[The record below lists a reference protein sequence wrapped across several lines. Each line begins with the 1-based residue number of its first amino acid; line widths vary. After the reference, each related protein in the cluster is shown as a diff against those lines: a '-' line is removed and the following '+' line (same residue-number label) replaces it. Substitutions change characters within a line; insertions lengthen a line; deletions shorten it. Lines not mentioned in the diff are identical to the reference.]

1 MSKDIVFSGVQ
12 PTGEIHLGNY
22 LGAIKQFLNFQNDC
36 DSIFCIVDQHAITIF
51 QDPNELKENVLSVL
65 AIFLASGLDPKKC
78 IIFNQAS
85 VREHSVLSWYL
96 SCTARVG
103 WLNRMT
109 QFKDK
114 AGKNRDNASL
124 GLYAY
129 PVLMAA
135 DILLYHADKVPVGD
149 DQKQHLELTR
159 DIAHKFNT
167 DYRHEYFKLPDPIIN
182 KDAPRIMSLR
192 DANNKMSKSDVSKY
206 SRILLTD
213 SNDEISTKISKA
225 KSDSLK
231 MPSSSDELS
240 DRPEVN
246 NLITSF
252 DYYNQNESYSKNS
265 YLTNT
270 TQLIFDDFNSLSFST
285 RKNKIGHNKSLHDPI
300 IQKFDLAL
308 KRVCLNL
315 AKQIIIDEVTTKKQR
330 MRNCLEP

>member
-12 PTGEIHLGNY
+12 PTGDIHLGNY
-22 LGAIKQFLNFQNDC
+22 LGAIKQFLNFQNDS
-36 DSIFCIVDQHAITIF
+36 DSIFCIVDQHAITVF
-51 QDPNELKENVLSVL
+51 QEPEELKQSVYSVLS
-65 AIFLASGLDPKKC
+65 IFLACGLDPKKC
-78 IIFNQAS
+78 ILFNQSS

-167 DYRHEYFKLPDPIIN
+167 DYKQPFFKLPEPIIN
-182 KDAPRIMSLR
+182 KAAPRVMSLR

-213 SNDEISTKISKA
+213 SNDEISTKINKA
-225 KSDSLK
+225 KSDSLN
-231 MPSSSDELS
+231 MPTSSDQL
-240 DRPEVN
+240 DNRPEIN
-246 NLITSF
+246 NLITIYSSISNIEKDKIIELFANKEISSF
-252 DYYNQNESYSKNS
+252 KNELKEVVISLIEPISKE
-265 YLTNT
+265 
-270 TQLIFDDFNSLSFST
+270 
-285 RKNKIGHNKSLHDPI
+285 
-300 IQKFDLAL
+300 IQKIMNDQKYLQETLNDGSLKARERANKTILELNSIMGFNFD
-308 KRVCLNL
+308 
-315 AKQIIIDEVTTKKQR
+315 
-330 MRNCLEP
+330 

>member
-22 LGAIKQFLNFQNDC
+22 LGAIKQFLTFQNDS
-36 DSIFCIVDQHAITIF
+36 DSIFCIVDQHAITVF
-51 QDPNELKENVLSVL
+51 QDPTELRANVYSVL
-65 AIFLASGLDPKKC
+65 AIFLACGLDPKKC
-78 IIFNQAS
+78 ILFNQSA

-135 DILLYHADKVPVGD
+135 DILLYHANKVPVGD

-167 DYRHEYFKLPDPIIN
+167 DYDQLYFKLPDPIIN
-182 KDAPRIMSLR
+182 KDAPRIISLR
-192 DANNKMSKSDVSKY
+192 DANNKMSKSDISKY

-213 SNDEISTKISKA
+213 SNDDISNKINKA
-225 KSDSLK
+225 KSDSMN
-231 MPSSSDELS
+231 MPSSFDELTT
-240 DRPEVN
+240 RPEIN
-246 NLITSF
+246 NLITIYSSISNISKDKVIEMF
-252 DYYNQNESYSKNS
+252 ANKEISYFKSEMKNIVIS
-265 YLTNT
+265 LVEPISSEIKKIRQDSNYLQDTLKEGSAKASERAHKT
-270 TQLIFDDFNSLSFST
+270 IKDV
-285 RKNKIGHNKSLHDPI
+285 NKIMGFN
-300 IQKFDLAL
+300 F
-308 KRVCLNL
+308 
-315 AKQIIIDEVTTKKQR
+315 E
-330 MRNCLEP
+330 

>member
-1 MSKDIVFSGVQ
+1 MSKDTVFSGVQ
-12 PTGEIHLGNY
+12 PTGDIHLGNY
-22 LGAIKQFLNFQNDC
+22 LGAIKQFLNFQNDS
-36 DSIFCIVDQHAITIF
+36 DSIFCIVDQHAITVF
-51 QDPNELKENVLSVL
+51 QEPEELKQSVYSVLS
-65 AIFLASGLDPKKC
+65 IFLACGLDPKKC
-78 IIFNQAS
+78 ILFNQSS

-167 DYRHEYFKLPDPIIN
+167 DYKQPFFKLPEPIIN
-182 KDAPRIMSLR
+182 KAAPRVMSLR

-213 SNDEISTKISKA
+213 SNDEISTKINKA
-225 KSDSLK
+225 KSDSLN
-231 MPSSSDELS
+231 MPTSSDQL
-240 DRPEVN
+240 DNRPEIN
-246 NLITSF
+246 NLITIYSSISNIEKDKIIELFANKEISSF
-252 DYYNQNESYSKNS
+252 KNELKEVVISLIEPISKE
-265 YLTNT
+265 
-270 TQLIFDDFNSLSFST
+270 
-285 RKNKIGHNKSLHDPI
+285 
-300 IQKFDLAL
+300 IQKIMNDQKYLQETLNDGSLKARERANKTILELNSIMGFNFD
-308 KRVCLNL
+308 
-315 AKQIIIDEVTTKKQR
+315 
-330 MRNCLEP
+330 

>member
-1 MSKDIVFSGVQ
+1 MSKDTVFSGVQ
-12 PTGEIHLGNY
+12 PTGDIHLGNY
-22 LGAIKQFLNFQNDC
+22 LGAIKQFLNFQNDS
-36 DSIFCIVDQHAITIF
+36 DSIFCIVDQHAITVF
-51 QDPNELKENVLSVL
+51 QEPEELKQNVYSVLS
-65 AIFLASGLDPKKC
+65 IFLACGLDPKKC
-78 IIFNQAS
+78 ILFNQSS

-167 DYRHEYFKLPDPIIN
+167 DYKQPFFKLPEPIIN
-182 KDAPRIMSLR
+182 KAAPRVMSLR

-213 SNDEISTKISKA
+213 SNDEISTKINKA
-225 KSDSLK
+225 KSDSLN
-231 MPSSSDELS
+231 MPTSSDQL
-240 DRPEVN
+240 DNRPEIS
-246 NLITSF
+246 NLITIYSSISNIEKDKIIELFANKEISSF
-252 DYYNQNESYSKNS
+252 KNELKEVVISLIEPISKE
-265 YLTNT
+265 
-270 TQLIFDDFNSLSFST
+270 
-285 RKNKIGHNKSLHDPI
+285 
-300 IQKFDLAL
+300 IQKIMNDQKYLQETLNDGSLKARERANKTILELNSIMGFNFD
-308 KRVCLNL
+308 
-315 AKQIIIDEVTTKKQR
+315 
-330 MRNCLEP
+330 

>member
-1 MSKDIVFSGVQ
+1 MSKDTVFSGVQ
-12 PTGEIHLGNY
+12 PTGDIHLGNY
-22 LGAIKQFLNFQNDC
+22 LGAIKQFLNFQNDS
-36 DSIFCIVDQHAITIF
+36 DSIFCIVDQHAITVF
-51 QDPNELKENVLSVL
+51 QDPEELKQNIYSVLS
-65 AIFLASGLDPKKC
+65 IFLACGLDPKKC
-78 IIFNQAS
+78 ILFNQSS

-167 DYRHEYFKLPDPIIN
+167 DYKQPFFKLPEPIIN
-182 KDAPRIMSLR
+182 KAAPRVMSLR

-213 SNDEISTKISKA
+213 SNDEISTKINKA
-225 KSDSLK
+225 KSDSLN
-231 MPSSSDELS
+231 MPTSSDQL
-240 DRPEVN
+240 DNRPEIS
-246 NLITSF
+246 NLITIYSSISNIEKDKIIELFANKEISSF
-252 DYYNQNESYSKNS
+252 KNELKEVVISLIEPISKE
-265 YLTNT
+265 
-270 TQLIFDDFNSLSFST
+270 
-285 RKNKIGHNKSLHDPI
+285 
-300 IQKFDLAL
+300 IQKIMNDQKYLQETLNDGSLKARERANKTILELNSIMGFNFD
-308 KRVCLNL
+308 
-315 AKQIIIDEVTTKKQR
+315 
-330 MRNCLEP
+330 

>member
-22 LGAIKQFLNFQNDC
+22 LGAIKQFLTFQNDS
-36 DSIFCIVDQHAITIF
+36 DSIFCIVDQHAITVF
-51 QDPNELKENVLSVL
+51 QDPAELRANVYSVL
-65 AIFLASGLDPKKC
+65 AIFLACGLDPKKC
-78 IIFNQAS
+78 ILFNQSA

-135 DILLYHADKVPVGD
+135 DILLYHANKVPVGD

-159 DIAHKFNT
+159 DIAHKFNA
-167 DYRHEYFKLPDPIIN
+167 DYDQLYFKLPDPIIN
-182 KDAPRIMSLR
+182 SDAPRVMSLR
-192 DANNKMSKSDVSKY
+192 DANNKMSKSDISKY

-213 SNDEISTKISKA
+213 SNDDISNKINKA
-225 KSDSLK
+225 KSDSMN
-231 MPSSSDELS
+231 MPSSSDDLTT
-240 DRPEVN
+240 RPEIN
-246 NLITSF
+246 NLITIYSSISNISKDKVIEMF
-252 DYYNQNESYSKNS
+252 ANKEISYFKSEMKNIVIS
-265 YLTNT
+265 LVEPISSEIKKIRQDSNYLQDTLKEGSAKASERAHKT
-270 TQLIFDDFNSLSFST
+270 IKDV
-285 RKNKIGHNKSLHDPI
+285 NKIMGFN
-300 IQKFDLAL
+300 F
-308 KRVCLNL
+308 
-315 AKQIIIDEVTTKKQR
+315 E
-330 MRNCLEP
+330 

>member
-1 MSKDIVFSGVQ
+1 MSKDTVFSGVQ

-22 LGAIKQFLNFQNDC
+22 LGAIKQFLTFQNDS
-36 DSIFCIVDQHAITIF
+36 DSIFCIVDQHAITVF
-51 QDPNELKENVLSVL
+51 QDPAELRANVYSVL
-65 AIFLASGLDPKKC
+65 AIFLACGLDPKKC
-78 IIFNQAS
+78 ILFNQSA

-135 DILLYHADKVPVGD
+135 DILLYHANKVPVGD

-167 DYRHEYFKLPDPIIN
+167 DYDQLYFKLPDPIIN
-182 KDAPRIMSLR
+182 KDAPRVMSLR
-192 DANNKMSKSDVSKY
+192 DANNKMSKSDISKY

-213 SNDEISTKISKA
+213 SNDDISNKINKA
-225 KSDSLK
+225 KSDSMN
-231 MPSSSDELS
+231 MPSSSDELTT
-240 DRPEVN
+240 RPEIN
-246 NLITSF
+246 NLITIYSSISNISKDKVIEMF
-252 DYYNQNESYSKNS
+252 LNKEISYFKSEMKNIVIS
-265 YLTNT
+265 LVEPISSEIKKIRQDTVYLQDTLKEGSAKASERAHNT
-270 TQLIFDDFNSLSFST
+270 IKDV
-285 RKNKIGHNKSLHDPI
+285 NKIMGFN
-300 IQKFDLAL
+300 F
-308 KRVCLNL
+308 
-315 AKQIIIDEVTTKKQR
+315 E
-330 MRNCLEP
+330 

>member
-1 MSKDIVFSGVQ
+1 MSKDTVFSGVQ
-12 PTGEIHLGNY
+12 PTGDIHLGNY
-22 LGAIKQFLNFQNDC
+22 LGAIKQFLNFQNDS
-36 DSIFCIVDQHAITIF
+36 DSIFCIVDQHAITVF
-51 QDPNELKENVLSVL
+51 QEPEELKQNVYSVLS
-65 AIFLASGLDPKKC
+65 IFLACGLDPKKC
-78 IIFNQAS
+78 ILFNQSS

-167 DYRHEYFKLPDPIIN
+167 DYKQPFFKLPEPIIN
-182 KDAPRIMSLR
+182 KAAPRIMSLR

-213 SNDEISTKISKA
+213 SNDEISTKINKA
-225 KSDSLK
+225 KSDSLN
-231 MPSSSDELS
+231 MPTSSDQL
-240 DRPEVN
+240 DNRPEIS
-246 NLITSF
+246 NLITIYSSISNIEKDKIIELFANKEISSF
-252 DYYNQNESYSKNS
+252 KNELKEVVISLIEPISKE
-265 YLTNT
+265 
-270 TQLIFDDFNSLSFST
+270 
-285 RKNKIGHNKSLHDPI
+285 
-300 IQKFDLAL
+300 IQKIMNDKKYLQETLKDGSFKARERANKTTLKLNSVMGLNFD
-308 KRVCLNL
+308 
-315 AKQIIIDEVTTKKQR
+315 
-330 MRNCLEP
+330 

>member
-1 MSKDIVFSGVQ
+1 MSKDTVFSGVQ
-12 PTGEIHLGNY
+12 PTGDIHLGNY
-22 LGAIKQFLNFQNDC
+22 LGAIKQFLNFQNNT
-36 DSIFCIVDQHAITIF
+36 DSIFCIVDQHAITVF
-51 QDPNELKENVLSVL
+51 QDPEELKQNVFSVLS
-65 AIFLASGLDPKKC
+65 IFLACGLDPKKC
-78 IIFNQAS
+78 ILFNQSS

-135 DILLYHADKVPVGD
+135 DILLYQADKVPVGD

-167 DYRHEYFKLPDPIIN
+167 DYKQAFFKLPEPIIN
-182 KDAPRIMSLR
+182 KTAPRIMSLR

-213 SNDEISTKISKA
+213 SNDEISTKIDKA
-225 KSDSLK
+225 KSDSLT
-231 MPSSSDELS
+231 MPTSSDQL
-240 DRPEVN
+240 DNRPEIN
-246 NLITSF
+246 NLITIYSSISNIGKDKIIDLFANKEISSF
-252 DYYNQNESYSKNS
+252 KNELKEAVTSLIEPISKE
-265 YLTNT
+265 
-270 TQLIFDDFNSLSFST
+270 
-285 RKNKIGHNKSLHDPI
+285 
-300 IQKFDLAL
+300 IQKIMKDKKYLQETLNDGSLKARERANETILAL
-308 KRVCLNL
+308 NS
-315 AKQIIIDEVTTKKQR
+315 IMGFNFD
-330 MRNCLEP
+330 

>member
-1 MSKDIVFSGVQ
+1 MSKDTVFSGVQ

-22 LGAIKQFLNFQNDC
+22 LGAIRQFLTFQNDS
-36 DSIFCIVDQHAITIF
+36 DSIFCIVDQHAITVF
-51 QDPNELKENVLSVL
+51 QDPTELRANVYSVLS
-65 AIFLASGLDPKKC
+65 IFLACGLDPKKC
-78 IIFNQAS
+78 ILFNQSA

-135 DILLYHADKVPVGD
+135 DILLYHANKVPVGD

-167 DYRHEYFKLPDPIIN
+167 DYDYLYFKLPDPIIN
-182 KDAPRIMSLR
+182 KDAPRVMSLR
-192 DANNKMSKSDVSKY
+192 DATNKMSKSDISKY

-213 SNDEISTKISKA
+213 SNDDISNKINKA
-225 KSDSLK
+225 KSDSMN
-231 MPSSSDELS
+231 MPSSFDELTT
-240 DRPEVN
+240 RPEIN
-246 NLITSF
+246 NLITIYSSISNISKDKVIEMF
-252 DYYNQNESYSKNS
+252 ANKEISYFKSEMKNIVISLVEPISSEIKKIRQDSDYLQDTLKEGSAKASERAHK
-265 YLTNT
+265 T
-270 TQLIFDDFNSLSFST
+270 IKDV
-285 RKNKIGHNKSLHDPI
+285 NKIMGFN
-300 IQKFDLAL
+300 F
-308 KRVCLNL
+308 
-315 AKQIIIDEVTTKKQR
+315 E
-330 MRNCLEP
+330 

>member
-1 MSKDIVFSGVQ
+1 MSKDTVFSGVQ
-12 PTGEIHLGNY
+12 PTGDIHLGNY
-22 LGAIKQFLNFQNDC
+22 LGAIKQFLNFQNDS
-36 DSIFCIVDQHAITIF
+36 DSIFCIVDQHAITVF
-51 QDPNELKENVLSVL
+51 QEPEELKQNVYSVLS
-65 AIFLASGLDPKKC
+65 IFLACGLDPKKC
-78 IIFNQAS
+78 ILFNQSS

-167 DYRHEYFKLPDPIIN
+167 DYKQPFFKLPEPIIN
-182 KDAPRIMSLR
+182 KAAPRVMSLR

-213 SNDEISTKISKA
+213 SNDEISTKINKA
-225 KSDSLK
+225 KSDSLN
-231 MPSSSDELS
+231 MPTSSDQL
-240 DRPEVN
+240 DNRPEIN
-246 NLITSF
+246 NLITIYSSISNIEKDKIIELFANKEISSF
-252 DYYNQNESYSKNS
+252 KNELKEVVISLIEPISKE
-265 YLTNT
+265 
-270 TQLIFDDFNSLSFST
+270 
-285 RKNKIGHNKSLHDPI
+285 
-300 IQKFDLAL
+300 IQKIMNDQKYLQETLNDGSLKARERANKTILELNSIMGFNFD
-308 KRVCLNL
+308 
-315 AKQIIIDEVTTKKQR
+315 
-330 MRNCLEP
+330 

>member
-1 MSKDIVFSGVQ
+1 MSKDTVFSGVQ
-12 PTGEIHLGNY
+12 PTGDIHLGNY
-22 LGAIKQFLNFQNDC
+22 LGAIKQFLNFQNDS
-36 DSIFCIVDQHAITIF
+36 DSIFCIVDQHAITVF
-51 QDPNELKENVLSVL
+51 QEPEELKQNVYSVLS
-65 AIFLASGLDPKKC
+65 IFLACGLDPKKC
-78 IIFNQAS
+78 ILFNQSS

-167 DYRHEYFKLPDPIIN
+167 DYKQPFFKLPEPIIN
-182 KDAPRIMSLR
+182 KAAPRVMSLR

-213 SNDEISTKISKA
+213 SNDEISTKINKA
-225 KSDSLK
+225 KSDSLN
-231 MPSSSDELS
+231 MPTSSDQL
-240 DRPEVN
+240 DNRPEIN
-246 NLITSF
+246 NLITIYSSISNIEKDKIIALFANKEISSF
-252 DYYNQNESYSKNS
+252 KNELKEVVINLIEPISKE
-265 YLTNT
+265 
-270 TQLIFDDFNSLSFST
+270 
-285 RKNKIGHNKSLHDPI
+285 
-300 IQKFDLAL
+300 IQKIMNDKKYLQETLNNGSLKARERANKMILELNSVMGFNFD
-308 KRVCLNL
+308 
-315 AKQIIIDEVTTKKQR
+315 
-330 MRNCLEP
+330 

>member
-1 MSKDIVFSGVQ
+1 MSKDTVFSGVQ
-12 PTGEIHLGNY
+12 PTGDIHLGNY
-22 LGAIKQFLNFQNDC
+22 LGAIKQFLNFQNDT
-36 DSIFCIVDQHAITIF
+36 DSIFCIVDQHAITVF
-51 QDPNELKENVLSVL
+51 QDPEELKQNVYSVLS
-65 AIFLASGLDPKKC
+65 IFLACGLDPKKC
-78 IIFNQAS
+78 ILFNQSA

-167 DYRHEYFKLPDPIIN
+167 DYKKIFFKLPEPIIN
-182 KDAPRIMSLR
+182 KAAPRIMSLR
-192 DANNKMSKSDVSKY
+192 DANNKMSKSDISKY

-213 SNDEISTKISKA
+213 SNDEISAKINKA
-225 KSDSLK
+225 KSDSLA
-231 MPSSSDELS
+231 MPTSSDQLAN
-240 DRPEVN
+240 RPEIN
-246 NLITSF
+246 NLITIYSSISNIGKDKIIELFANKEISSF
-252 DYYNQNESYSKNS
+252 KNELKEVVINLIEPISKE
-265 YLTNT
+265 
-270 TQLIFDDFNSLSFST
+270 
-285 RKNKIGHNKSLHDPI
+285 
-300 IQKFDLAL
+300 IQKIMNDKKYLQETLNNGSLKARERANKMILELNSVMGFNFD
-308 KRVCLNL
+308 
-315 AKQIIIDEVTTKKQR
+315 
-330 MRNCLEP
+330 

>member
-1 MSKDIVFSGVQ
+1 MSKDTVFSGVQ
-12 PTGEIHLGNY
+12 PTGDIHLGNY
-22 LGAIKQFLNFQNDC
+22 LGAIKQFLTFQNDA
-36 DSIFCIVDQHAITIF
+36 DSIFCIVDQHAITVF
-51 QDPNELKENVLSVL
+51 QDPEELRNNVYSVLS
-65 AIFLASGLDPKKC
+65 IFLACGLDPQKC
-78 IIFNQAS
+78 ILFNQSS

-167 DYRHEYFKLPDPIIN
+167 DYKKTFFNLPEPIIN
-182 KDAPRIMSLR
+182 NDAPRVMSLR

-213 SNDEISTKISKA
+213 SNDEISNKISKA
-225 KSDSLK
+225 KSDSMT
-231 MPSSSDELS
+231 MPTSIDQLG
-240 DRPEVN
+240 DRPEIN
-246 NLITSF
+246 NLITIYSSIANVNKEKAIELF
-252 DYYNQNESYSKNS
+252 ANKEISLFKNELKEVITSLIEPISTEIHKIRDDKKYLQEILKNG
-265 YLTNT
+265 
-270 TQLIFDDFNSLSFST
+270 SLKASE
-285 RKNKIGHNKSLHDPI
+285 RANKT
-300 IQKFDLAL
+300 
-308 KRVCLNL
+308 
-315 AKQIIIDEVTTKKQR
+315 IIDLNHI
-330 MRNCLEP
+330 MGFNFD

>member
-1 MSKDIVFSGVQ
+1 MSKDTVFSGVQ

-22 LGAIKQFLNFQNDC
+22 LGAIKQFLTFQNDS
-36 DSIFCIVDQHAITIF
+36 DSIFCIVDQHAITVF
-51 QDPNELKENVLSVL
+51 QDPTELRANVYSVL
-65 AIFLASGLDPKKC
+65 AIFLACGLDPKKC
-78 IIFNQAS
+78 ILFNQSA

-135 DILLYHADKVPVGD
+135 DILLYHANKVPVGD

-167 DYRHEYFKLPDPIIN
+167 DYDQLYFKLPDPIIN

-192 DANNKMSKSDVSKY
+192 DANNKMSKSDISKY

-213 SNDEISTKISKA
+213 SNDDISNKINKA
-225 KSDSLK
+225 KSDSMN
-231 MPSSSDELS
+231 MPSSFDELTT
-240 DRPEVN
+240 RPEIN
-246 NLITSF
+246 NLITIYSSISNISKDKVIEMF
-252 DYYNQNESYSKNS
+252 ANKEISYFKSEMKNIVIS
-265 YLTNT
+265 LVEPISSEIKKIRQDSNYLQDTLKEGSAKASERAHKT
-270 TQLIFDDFNSLSFST
+270 IKDV
-285 RKNKIGHNKSLHDPI
+285 NKIMGFN
-300 IQKFDLAL
+300 F
-308 KRVCLNL
+308 
-315 AKQIIIDEVTTKKQR
+315 E
-330 MRNCLEP
+330 

>member
-1 MSKDIVFSGVQ
+1 MSKDTVFSGVQ

-22 LGAIKQFLNFQNDC
+22 LGAIKQFLTFQNDS
-36 DSIFCIVDQHAITIF
+36 DSIFCIVDQHAITVF
-51 QDPNELKENVLSVL
+51 QDPAELRANVYSVL
-65 AIFLASGLDPKKC
+65 AIFLACGLDPKKC
-78 IIFNQAS
+78 ILFNQSA

-135 DILLYHADKVPVGD
+135 DILLYHANKVPVGD

-167 DYRHEYFKLPDPIIN
+167 DYDQLYFKLPDPIIN
-182 KDAPRIMSLR
+182 KDAPRVMSLR
-192 DANNKMSKSDVSKY
+192 DANNKMSKSDISKY

-213 SNDEISTKISKA
+213 SNDDISNKINKA
-225 KSDSLK
+225 KSDSMN

-240 DRPEVN
+240 TRPEIN
-246 NLITSF
+246 NLITIYSSISNISKDKVIEMF
-252 DYYNQNESYSKNS
+252 SNKEISYFKSEMKNIVTS
-265 YLTNT
+265 LVEPISSEIKKIRQDTVYLQDTLKEGSAKASERAHNT
-270 TQLIFDDFNSLSFST
+270 IKDV
-285 RKNKIGHNKSLHDPI
+285 NKIMGFN
-300 IQKFDLAL
+300 F
-308 KRVCLNL
+308 
-315 AKQIIIDEVTTKKQR
+315 E
-330 MRNCLEP
+330 

>member
-1 MSKDIVFSGVQ
+1 MSKDTVFSGVQ

-22 LGAIKQFLNFQNDC
+22 LGAIKQFLTFQNDS
-36 DSIFCIVDQHAITIF
+36 DSIFCIVDQHAITVF
-51 QDPNELKENVLSVL
+51 QDPTELRANVYSVL
-65 AIFLASGLDPKKC
+65 AIFLACGLDPKKC
-78 IIFNQAS
+78 ILFNQSA

-135 DILLYHADKVPVGD
+135 DILLYHANKVPVGD

-167 DYRHEYFKLPDPIIN
+167 DYDQLYFKLPDPIIN
-182 KDAPRIMSLR
+182 KDAPRVMSLR
-192 DANNKMSKSDVSKY
+192 DANNKMSKSDISKY

-213 SNDEISTKISKA
+213 SNDDISNKINKA
-225 KSDSLK
+225 KSDSMN
-231 MPSSSDELS
+231 MPSSYDELTT
-240 DRPEVN
+240 RPEIN
-246 NLITSF
+246 NLITIYSSISNISKDKVIEIF
-252 DYYNQNESYSKNS
+252 ANKEISYFKSEMKNIVIS
-265 YLTNT
+265 LVEPISSEIKKIRQDAVYLQDTLKEGSAKASERAHKT
-270 TQLIFDDFNSLSFST
+270 IKDV
-285 RKNKIGHNKSLHDPI
+285 NKIMGFN
-300 IQKFDLAL
+300 F
-308 KRVCLNL
+308 
-315 AKQIIIDEVTTKKQR
+315 E
-330 MRNCLEP
+330 

>member
-1 MSKDIVFSGVQ
+1 MSKDTVFSGVQ

-22 LGAIKQFLNFQNDC
+22 LGAIKQFLTFQNDS
-36 DSIFCIVDQHAITIF
+36 DSIFCIVDQHAITVF
-51 QDPNELKENVLSVL
+51 QDPTELRANVYSVL
-65 AIFLASGLDPKKC
+65 AIFLACGLDPKKC
-78 IIFNQAS
+78 ILFNQSA

-135 DILLYHADKVPVGD
+135 DILLYHANKVPVGD

-167 DYRHEYFKLPDPIIN
+167 DYDHLYFKLPDPIIN
-182 KDAPRIMSLR
+182 KDAPRVMSLR
-192 DANNKMSKSDVSKY
+192 DATNKMSKSDISKY

-213 SNDEISTKISKA
+213 SNDDISNKINKA
-225 KSDSLK
+225 KSDSMN
-231 MPSSSDELS
+231 MPSSFDELTT
-240 DRPEVN
+240 RPEIN
-246 NLITSF
+246 NLITIYSSISSISKDKVIEMF
-252 DYYNQNESYSKNS
+252 ANKEISYFKSEMKNIVIS
-265 YLTNT
+265 LVEPISSEIKKIRQDSNYLQDTLKEGSAKASERAHKT
-270 TQLIFDDFNSLSFST
+270 IKDI
-285 RKNKIGHNKSLHDPI
+285 NKIMGFN
-300 IQKFDLAL
+300 F
-308 KRVCLNL
+308 
-315 AKQIIIDEVTTKKQR
+315 E
-330 MRNCLEP
+330 

>member
-1 MSKDIVFSGVQ
+1 MSKDTVFSGVQ

-22 LGAIKQFLNFQNDC
+22 LGAIKQFLKLQNDS
-36 DSIFCIVDQHAITIF
+36 DSIFCIVDQHAITVF
-51 QDPNELKENVLSVL
+51 QNPEELKDSTLNVL

-78 IIFNQAS
+78 VIFNQSS
-85 VREHSVLSWYL
+85 VKEHSVLSWYL

-167 DYRHEYFKLPDPIIN
+167 DYGQEYFTLPEPIIN
-182 KDAPRIMSLR
+182 EDAPRVMSLR
-192 DANNKMSKSDVSKY
+192 DASKKMSKSDTSKY
-206 SRILLTD
+206 SRIL
-213 SNDEISTKISKA
+213 
-225 KSDSLK
+225 
-231 MPSSSDELS
+231 
-240 DRPEVN
+240 
-246 NLITSF
+246 
-252 DYYNQNESYSKNS
+252 
-265 YLTNT
+265 
-270 TQLIFDDFNSLSFST
+270 
-285 RKNKIGHNKSLHDPI
+285 
-300 IQKFDLAL
+300 
-308 KRVCLNL
+308 
-315 AKQIIIDEVTTKKQR
+315 
-330 MRNCLEP
+330 